1 MSYYFM
7 ANIRIEDK
15 KEYQKYLDQAGHI
28 FSKYNGEYLAID
40 NQTRIVEG
48 SWDYSR
54 AVLIRF
60 NSEEDFN
67 AWYQSKEYQQILQYR
82 LKAATCDTVLI
93 KGK

>member
-1 MSYYFM
+1 M
-7 ANIRIEDK
+7 
-15 KEYQKYLDQAGHI
+15 
-28 FSKYNGEYLAID
+28 
-40 NQTRIVEG
+40 EG

-67 AWYQSKEYQQILQYR
+67 AWYQSEEYQQILRHR
-82 LKAATCDTVLI
+82 LKAATCDTILI

>member
-7 ANIRIEDK
+7 ANIRIEDIE
-15 KEYQKYLDQAGHI
+15 EYQKYLDQAGQI
-28 FSKYNGEYLAID
+28 FSKYNGKYLAID
-40 NQTRIVEG
+40 NQTRVMEG

-67 AWYQSKEYQQILQYR
+67 AWYQSEEYQQILRHR
-82 LKAATCDTVLI
+82 LKAATCDTILI

>member
-7 ANIRIEDK
+7 ANIRIEDIE
-15 KEYQKYLDQAGHI
+15 EYQKYLDQAGQI
-28 FSKYNGEYLAID
+28 FSKYNGKYLAID
-40 NQTRIVEG
+40 NQTRVMEG

-67 AWYQSKEYQQILQYR
+67 AWYQSEEYQQILQHR
-82 LKAATCDTVLI
+82 LKAATCDTILI